1 MALKISLK
9 PNERMIIDGAVITN
23 GGKKTEFVVE
33 NKVPILR
40 QNNIMSENAA
50 DTPCKQLYL
59 TAQLIYI
66 DSAQRAVHQE
76 LFIKQS
82 EEIVQ
87 AAPSMKSYIAMMT
100 DNISKT
106 EFYKALKTGRD
117 LIKYE
122 AEVLSRV

>member
-23 GGKKTEFVVE
+23 GGKKTEFIVE

-40 QNNIMSENAA
+40 QNNIMSEKEA

-59 TAQLIYI
+59 TTQLIYI
-66 DSAQRAVHQE
+66 DSPKRSAHHVFFREQAE
-76 LFIKQS
+76 K
-82 EEIVQ
+82 IVN
-87 AAPSMKSYIAMMT
+87 AAPSTGPYIKRMSEK
-100 DNISKT
+100 ISHG
-106 EFYKALKTGRD
+106 EFYQALKTGRD

-122 AEVLSRV
+122 AEVMSRV